1 MHGRPW
7 PGMVWL
13 AQLAFMLSLFMV
25 AASGLIFAA
34 SELYGHGF
42 HWADQV
48 CNGAAMLCRDPATL
62 GAAAAGVVAAY
73 FILRE
78 LQA

>member
-1 MHGRPW
+1 MA
-7 PGMVWL
+7 
-13 AQLAFMLSLFMV
+13 AQLAFMLSLTLLAV
-25 AASGLIFAA
+25 TGLAFAA

-48 CNGAAMLCRDPATL
+48 CNGAPALCANPATV
-62 GAAAAGVVAAY
+62 AAVTAAVVAAY

-78 LQA
+78 LEV

>member
-1 MHGRPW
+1 MTG
-7 PGMVWL
+7 VT
-13 AQLAFMLSLFMV
+13 
-25 AASGLIFAA
+25 FAA

-48 CNGAAMLCRDPATL
+48 CNGAPAFCADPATI
-62 GAAAAGVVAAY
+62 GAVTAAVVAAY

-78 LQA
+78 LEV